1 MTPTPET
8 GTARI
13 RWSDDLADAR
23 HFIGHVGTV
32 AEPAFKLYGP
42 IDGSDRWLLS
52 IRLRSAVEFVY
63 RDDPDELKADAERLL
78 SEFVSSLGAVFPE
91 DAGRRREEVLRKFA
105 PPAPTRPHVAPVE
118 TGEPW
123 RGPARADWDGSR

>member
-78 SEFVSSLGAVFPE
+78 AEFVSSLGAIFPPE
-91 DAGRRREEVLRKFA
+91 
-105 PPAPTRPHVAPVE
+105 PAPDPDCPECGFGLPRHDKTCSQHRVS
-118 TGEPW
+118 GE
-123 RGPARADWDGSR
+123 G